1 MGRIDV
7 PASELD
13 EFSTGSVLA
22 ELVEGTVEE
31 GLPVVVVVDRGTVD
45 VVV

>member
-31 GLPVVVVVDRGTVD
+31 VVDRGTVD